1 LLEFSTWFKNMSR
14 LESLRDALAQSP
26 DNVALLL
33 LFGHACLDEIRLD
46 EAHETFSRILALDP
60 DHLDAQLGLARA
72 LVLQGDTSA
81 AAVRAERILQ
91 RKPQSAA
98 AHLLL
103 SRIHLTENHRAR
115 AVEHFQRAIEIDSS
129 ASDPALEA
137 DLGKN
142 IRPPIKD
149 RITSPLDLLED
160 PEAYAEI
167 QQEFPEES
175 YDDPP
180 PFDWRPETF
189 FAPGDTERLRVSFN
203 DVGGMEAVKEEI
215 RLKIIY
221 PLQHPELY
229 KAYGRKTGGGILLY
243 GPPGCGKTL
252 MLRATA
258 GEVSCN
264 YLAVGLHEIFDPYY
278 GSIERNLHQIFET
291 ARANTPCV
299 LVFDELDSLAPDRR
313 TLRDSQV
320 RNVVNQFLS
329 ELDGIRSENQRILVI
344 GATNAPWQLDP
355 ALRRPGRFDQAIF
368 VPPPDLAARI
378 QIIRLLAKDKPIAN
392 LNEQSLASAT
402 EGFSG
407 ADLKWVFERATEMAL
422 AGAIHAG
429 RIVPISMDSLLEV
442 ASTHAPGTQDWIEGL
457 QQNAPAAK
465 HDTLYNEVRK
475 FFQIAQ
481 KKS

>member
-1 LLEFSTWFKNMSR
+1 MSR
-14 LESLRDALAQSP
+14 FESLRDALAQSP
-26 DNVALLL
+26 HNVALLL
-33 LFGHACLDEIRLD
+33 LFGHACLDEIHLD
-46 EAHETFSRILALDP
+46 EAYEAFSRILNLDP
-60 DHLDAQLGLARA
+60 DHLDAQFGLART

-103 SRIHLTENHRAR
+103 SRIHLAENHRAR
-115 AVEHFQRAIEIDSS
+115 AIEHFHRAIEIDSS

-137 DLGKN
+137 ELGKN
-142 IRPPIKD
+142 VRPPLKE
-149 RITSPLDLLED
+149 RITSPLDLLEEPD
-160 PEAYAEI
+160 AYSEI

-189 FAPGDTERLRVSFN
+189 FAPGDSERLRISFR

-221 PLQHPELY
+221 PLQHPDLY

-264 YLAVGLHEIFDPYY
+264 YMAVGLHEIFDPYY

-313 TLRDSQV
+313 TVRDSQV

-355 ALRRPGRFDQAIF
+355 ALRRPGRFDHAIF
-368 VPPPDLAARI
+368 VPPPDPAART
-378 QIIRLLAKDKPIAN
+378 QIIRLLAGDKPIAD
-392 LNEQSLASAT
+392 LDVESLARAT

-407 ADLKWVFERATEMAL
+407 ADLKWVFERAVEVAL

-429 RIVPISMDSLLEV
+429 RIVPISMTSLLEV
-442 ASTHAPGTQDWIEGL
+442 ARAHAPGTRDWIEGL
-457 QQNAPAAK
+457 QQSAPAAK
-465 HDTLYNEVRK
+465 QDALYNEVRK
-475 FFQIAQ
+475 FFQAVQ